1 MPRGHG
7 AQDAPADG
15 RIQIVVT
22 ARDTGGN
29 QVSTKLTITFD

>member
-1 MPRGHG
+1 VRKTRPLMARYKSWSP
-7 AQDAPADG
+7 
-15 RIQIVVT
+15 IVVT